1 MAESQTAATRR
12 SRLLL
17 AALVPSFFCIEW
29 LLVAVSAS
37 LFAWLKYRGLGVE
50 QIWLLFWAGN
60 LAVSAAFLA
69 CNDRLQVD
77 FTLMRALRR
86 GTEMATGRC
95 PWFGKG
101 LEAALCLRLLLWEGP
116 FPLLVYL
123 RQRLPSR
130 SWQLPLLVT
139 ASGIQMFIWTQVYTL
154 GCNGISDLLQL
165 WKGGQ
170 P

>member
-17 AALVPSFFCIEW
+17 AALVPSFYCIEW

-77 FTLMRALRR
+77 FTLMQALRR

-95 PWFGKG
+95 PGSGRGWRRRSAFDCCSG
-101 LEAALCLRLLLWEGP
+101 RD
-116 FPLLVYL
+116 
-123 RQRLPSR
+123 RSR
-130 SWQLPLLVT
+130 CWSIS
-139 ASGIQMFIWTQVYTL
+139 ASGCRPDPGNCRCW
-154 GCNGISDLLQL
+154 
-165 WKGGQ
+165 
-170 P
+170 